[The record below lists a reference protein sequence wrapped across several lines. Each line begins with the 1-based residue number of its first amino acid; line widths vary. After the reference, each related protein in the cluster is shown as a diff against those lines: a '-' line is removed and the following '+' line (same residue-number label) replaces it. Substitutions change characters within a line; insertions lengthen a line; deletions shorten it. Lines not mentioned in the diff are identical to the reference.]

1 MPPLLALIF
10 QAAQSPTLWDT
21 ISPVL
26 AALIGGGIVTL
37 IFDLIRSSRRAK
49 KIRRLFKAE
58 IKMNLD
64 LMESETIQKN
74 PWMTHKI
81 WSAFY
86 DANSIDVISFK
97 GQNTA
102 AKIIRFYAILETLRL
117 RQEEGKEVEIL
128 NKEGKYDVAEMLRK
142 GIGATKHA
150 LRADMIPLAK
160 EIIGS

>member
-1 MPPLLALIF
+1 MCNLLTLVS
-10 QAAQSPTLWDT
+10 QPAQSPTLWDT
-21 ISPVL
+21 VFLIL

-37 IFDLIRSSRRAK
+37 IFDLIRSSRRAM
-49 KIRRLFKAE
+49 KIRRLFKAD

-81 WSAFY
+81 WSGFY

-117 RQEEGKEVEIL
+117 RQEEDKEVEIL
-128 NKEGKYDVAEMLRK
+128 NKEGKYDAAEMVRK

-160 EIIGS
+160 EIIKS